1 MLTLRNDLLR
11 HFGLQQ
17 TGEHTS
23 PVLEMFET
31 ELRES
36 ILAREMMAVIAPP
49 GAGKTHLLSR
59 VKRSLEGT
67 DQAPSWVHV
76 RDMTPRRT
84 RLQNVLNAIVRDL
97 SDNESLR
104 HDLENR
110 SRQVDRLLGT
120 QMAAGH
126 PACVVIEDAHRLHP
140 DSLSAL
146 KLLREAEFNGVAPTH
161 SVVLLGWPSLRRLLS
176 RHDEIRWRTDQLVM
190 SEKEGY
196 MRPPERADYL
206 ENVFGP
212 ALSDEVRRTIAQ
224 QCQVPAEMNARV
236 KDAMREARNLG
247 YDVVD
252 DRTVSP
258 RMHEMKEAMGLS
270 QKEIGQEADL
280 SKSTVHRVLKDEK
293 KGRENKHT
301 DDVQKAI
308 DRIKRRRSEGASENA
323 PDSESEERAEGETLE
338 TVGGE
343 TLRAAPTS

>member
-1 MLTLRNDLLR
+1 MLTLRKDLLR

-23 PVLEMFET
+23 PVLEMFEN
-31 ELRES
+31 ELREA
-36 ILAREMMAVIAPP
+36 ILAREMMAVVAPP
-49 GAGKTHLLSR
+49 GAGKTHLLQR

-67 DQAPSWVHV
+67 GQAPSWVHV

-97 SDNESLR
+97 ADNEPLR

-120 QMAAGH
+120 AFGAGR
-126 PACVVIEDAHRLHP
+126 PACIVIEDAHRLHP

-161 SVVLLGWPSLRRLLS
+161 SVVLLGWPKLRRLIG
-176 RHDEIRWRTDQLVM
+176 RHDEIRWRTEQLVM

-196 MRPPERADYL
+196 MRPPERAEYL

-212 ALSDEVRRTIAQ
+212 ALTEEVRQTIAQ

-236 KDAMREARNLG
+236 KRAMREARDMG

-252 DRTVSP
+252 ERTVHP
-258 RMHEMKEAMGLS
+258 QLADLKDAMDLS
-270 QKEIGQEADL
+270 LKEIGQEAGL
-280 SKSTVHRVLKDEK
+280 SKTSVHRVLKDDK
-293 KGRENKHT
+293 QGKENKHAG
-301 DDVQKAI
+301 DVWDAI
-308 DRIKRRRSEGASENA
+308 EDIKERRSEGPSEPTTADADREAVPAS
-323 PDSESEERAEGETLE
+323 
-338 TVGGE
+338 
-343 TLRAAPTS
+343 